1 MKKEVEPTELCSND
15 WISRNWRPYMAWGYL
30 TICMFDFL
38 IAPIIWS
45 IFQASYEGQV
55 TQQWDPLTLK
65 GAGLFHLAMGAIL
78 GISSYGRTKE
88 KMASINMN
96 GGGYGGYGDRFEE
109 RTTEFESIPRRPY
122 KPLPRE
128 DISR

>member
-1 MKKEVEPTELCSND
+1 MTKRIKLYSDD

-38 IAPIIWS
+38 VAPVIWS
-45 IFQASYEGQV
+45 IFQAAFHGQV

-88 KMASINMN
+88 KMASIGMD
-96 GGGYGGYGDRFEE
+96 GYGDRMEE
-109 RTTEFESIPRRPY
+109 RTTEFQSIPN
-122 KPLPRE
+122 KPMPQD